1 LAAPAPRESTVAS
14 ITPSNVA
21 NRVSLRR
28 TSIAFALALAGC
40 VLAYLAFAVHGRWV
54 SPVSDRS
61 YGARELSISRGKAT
75 VEADEF
81 VITQGGEGGDTVV
94 SVTTDLR
101 AVDYNVV
108 HWIAIDV
115 PEAAQVALLWHTDY
129 EPSRVNRSTVRVVSG
144 RPMPVAIGPDPHW
157 IGRITGLALVVH
169 GPLPEPVRVRGVV
182 IKPADAAE
190 TMRDRV
196 REWTALEP
204 WTGTSI
210 NAVTGGA
217 DIQFLPLPLLLIA
230 GVAIA
235 GAALTWGAR
244 RQLRAAAPSLA
255 VAVAGLLI
263 VAWFVLDARWVFNLA
278 RLAQVS
284 AHRYAGKDW
293 REKHLAADDGA
304 LFAFIEKVRAAL
316 PRTPAR
322 VFVIADAHYF
332 RGRAAYH
339 LYPYNVWYEP
349 YANNVP
355 PAERLHAGD
364 WIVVYQRRGVQYDP
378 GQRRLRW
385 DGGATLPVDL
395 KLLDGGDALFLVR

>member
-1 LAAPAPRESTVAS
+1 MG
-14 ITPSNVA
+14 
-21 NRVSLRR
+21 LRR
-28 TSIAFALALAGC
+28 ASIAFALALAGC
-40 VLAYLAFAVHGRWV
+40 ALAYLAFAVQGRWL
-54 SPVSDRS
+54 SAVSDRS
-61 YGARELSISRGKAT
+61 YGARELSISRGTAS

-81 VITQGGEGGDTVV
+81 IIAQSGEGGDSVV

-101 AVDYNVV
+101 AADYNTV

-115 PEAAQVALLWHTDY
+115 PESAPVALLWHTDY
-129 EPSRVNRSTVRVVSG
+129 EPARVNRSTVRVVSG
-144 RPMPVAIGPDPHW
+144 RPMPVAVGNDPHW

-169 GPLPEPVRVRGVV
+169 GPLPQPLRVRGVV
-182 IKPADAAE
+182 VKPADAVE
-190 TMRDRV
+190 TMRDRI

-230 GVAIA
+230 AVAIA
-235 GAALTWGAR
+235 GAALTWSVR
-244 RQLRAAAPSLA
+244 RGMRAAAPSVA
-255 VAVAGLLI
+255 VAVAGLFV
-263 VAWFVLDARWVFNLA
+263 VAWFVLDARWVSNLS

-284 AHRYAGKDW
+284 ALRYAGKDW
-293 REKHLAADDGA
+293 RERHLAADDGA
-304 LFAFIEKVRAAL
+304 LFAFIEKVRAVL
-316 PRTPAR
+316 PKTPAR

-339 LYPYNVWYEP
+339 LYPNNVWYEP

-364 WIVVYQRRGVQYDP
+364 WIVVYQRRGVQYDA

-385 DGGATLPVDL
+385 DGGATLSVDL